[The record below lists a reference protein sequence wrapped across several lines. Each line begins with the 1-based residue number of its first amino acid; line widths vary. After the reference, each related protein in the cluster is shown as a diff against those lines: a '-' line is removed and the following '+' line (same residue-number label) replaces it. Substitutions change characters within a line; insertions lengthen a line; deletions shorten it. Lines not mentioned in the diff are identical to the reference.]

1 VNSLCVY
8 CSLNKGCV
16 VADML
21 EQTYGRGQVEWA
33 LWCSFARARFNPGQ
47 IPRVFR
53 TRVKRLL
60 DIDRDLDL
68 TGAEVP
74 PEASCAF
81 VAPPTGE
88 GAEAEYLAVDAFCLA
103 IALDLLNAGFKQ
115 SEVVFL
121 MRYLRP
127 KLERRFPALLEPP
140 LLISRQRY
148 RAQDYPNFPSYEHRG
163 RRYAD
168 RRLFVLLEKVELTE
182 ISPAPSRGEP
192 RTPVVLEP
200 VFCEGAEGLSNELHR
215 TMPDPRRAVIVL
227 ELAATA
233 QSVQA
238 WLSKAPVIRRGR
250 PKA

>member
-1 VNSLCVY
+1 
-8 CSLNKGCV
+8 
-16 VADML
+16 ML
-21 EQTYGRGQVEWA
+21 EEPCGRGQVERV
-33 LWCSFARARFNPGQ
+33 LWCSFVRARFNPGQ
-47 IPRVFR
+47 SPRVFR

-60 DIDRDLDL
+60 DIDRHLDL

-74 PEASCAF
+74 PEASYAF
-81 VAPPTGE
+81 AAPPAIE

-103 IALDLLNAGFKQ
+103 IALNLLDAGFKQ

-121 MRYLRP
+121 IRYLRP
-127 KLERRFPALLEPP
+127 ELERRFPALLEPP
-140 LLISRQRY
+140 SLINRQRY
-148 RAQDYPNFPSYEHRG
+148 RAEDYPNFPSYEDG
-163 RRYAD
+163 SQRYAD

-182 ISPAPSRGEP
+182 ITATSSRGEQ
-192 RTPVVLEP
+192 RTPVILEP
-200 VFCEGAEGLSNELHR
+200 VFCEGAEALSNELHK